1 MIRRVILRS
10 PSAEATL
17 GCRDSLYRH
26 QMRSYTPTA
35 MAVEVPDHLSD
46 EAVAE
51 RTKAIENLAVSRV
64 GQELGVDVVAVRHTS
79 ADAERLAEA
88 AAIVASASRK
98 PLILCSLDVD
108 ALRGALE
115 TLSGHRPL
123 IYAATKENW
132 VEMANLAEKYDAPL
146 AVAEPNL
153 DLMEEIVHRLWSAGV
168 DELVLDPGCNPK
180 SRNWPSM
187 ELQSLVDARSRALS
201 GAEEFAYPLMAVT
214 AKAWLQT
221 WPESPVEAAM
231 AEACTAAVLML
242 RYADLLVLHASQT
255 WALLPL
261 LALRQGLFADP
272 RRPPKV
278 EPGLKAVGSPGVD
291 APVLVTTNYT
301 QTYHLV
307 RSDLERAGV
316 DAYLLVVDTG
326 GLSVR
331 SALAGG
337 QLNPK
342 TIAKALKEA
351 KAEKITK
358 SRTLILPGHA
368 KHLKSEVEQLTGW
381 KAIIGPKDSIKI
393 GQFVENLRN
402 S

>member
-64 GQELGVDVVAVRHTS
+64 GQELGVDIVAVRHTS
-79 ADAERLAEA
+79 STDAERLAEA

-132 VEMANLAEKYDAPL
+132 VEMANLAKEYDAPL

-153 DLMEEIVHRLWSAGV
+153 DQMEEIVRRLWGAGV

-187 ELQSLVDARSRALS
+187 AIPSRREEP
-201 GAEEFAYPLMAVT
+201 GAQRRRGV
-214 AKAWLQT
+214 
-221 WPESPVEAAM
+221 
-231 AEACTAAVLML
+231 
-242 RYADLLVLHASQT
+242 R
-255 WALLPL
+255 LPPHGGYS
-261 LALRQGLFADP
+261 QGLAPD
-272 RRPPKV
+272 V
-278 EPGLKAVGSPGVD
+278 AGEPG
-291 APVLVTTNYT
+291 
-301 QTYHLV
+301 
-307 RSDLERAGV
+307 
-316 DAYLLVVDTG
+316 G
-326 GLSVR
+326 G
-331 SALAGG
+331 GDG
-337 QLNPK
+337 
-342 TIAKALKEA
+342 
-351 KAEKITK
+351 
-358 SRTLILPGHA
+358 
-368 KHLKSEVEQLTGW
+368 
-381 KAIIGPKDSIKI
+381 
-393 GQFVENLRN
+393 
-402 S
+402 